1 MLYFFGVLDLI
12 LNLQSFFF
20 FCVGFDVELFLAVEV
35 VEKKVDVEQENEL
48 VLDGGFVVPESNAF
62 GHTFR

>member
-1 MLYFFGVLDLI
+1 M
-12 LNLQSFFF
+12 
-20 FCVGFDVELFLAVEV
+20 GFDVELFLAVEV

>member
-1 MLYFFGVLDLI
+1 MGFWGFRSDLEFTV
-12 LNLQSFFF
+12 FFF